1 MDDLNVWGGSRH
13 GSGRPSKWRS
23 GKCKAIKIPEAI
35 ADQVLE
41 IARQIDIGADS
52 DRTVV
57 EKLHKLMEKVKAKE
71 QGYRTNAAGKLFQE
85 LRNLLEDTETICKSS
100 ERTNSP
106 ELLSSKELGSS
117 ELTPN

>member
-1 MDDLNVWGGSRH
+1 MEDLNVWGGSRN

-41 IARQIDIGADS
+41 VARQIDIGEYG

-85 LRNLLEDTETICKSS
+85 LRDILESS
-100 ERTNSP
+100 DNH
-106 ELLSSKELGSS
+106 L
-117 ELTPN
+117 